1 MPYPCKIYAENQR
14 KMNAKKRL
22 TLVRTSP
29 PWKKELI
36 YQTLN
41 FLKMDKGF
49 TKQKL
54 LEIMRPVQKQD
65 GLALL
70 DLSAD

>member
-1 MPYPCKIYAENQR
+1 
-14 KMNAKKRL
+14 MNAKKRL
-22 TLVRTSP
+22 TLVRTTP
-29 PWKKELI
+29 PWQKIADLSISRKCFCAQKHLREI
-36 YQTLN
+36 LN

-49 TKQKL
+49 TKQKIF
-54 LEIMRPVQKQD
+54 EIMRPDQKQD